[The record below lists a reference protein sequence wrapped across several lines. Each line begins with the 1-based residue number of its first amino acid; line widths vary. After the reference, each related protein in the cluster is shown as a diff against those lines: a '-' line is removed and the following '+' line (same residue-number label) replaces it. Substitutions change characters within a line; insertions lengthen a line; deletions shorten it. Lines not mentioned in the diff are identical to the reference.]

1 MYTVIPQIQPAGTI
15 LFWGSE
21 GRVLIKG
28 GLYLRAGSIHQF
40 LETCAK
46 SDQKQLFKGKNGHF
60 SRNFH
65 VFSLLRVQ
73 FKGGYYFS
81 DQVVGAGSIQGRV
94 VFEGGLYLRNYG
106 KSNCDDDL
114 RSFRN

>member
-1 MYTVIPQIQPAGTI
+1 M
-15 LFWGSE
+15 
-21 GRVLIKG
+21 
-28 GLYLRAGSIHQF
+28 RAGSILQF

-81 DQVVGAGSIQGRV
+81 NQVVGAGSIQGRV

-106 KSNCDDDL
+106 ISKTESL
-114 RSFRN
+114 SL